1 MSAEAPGS
9 LFSSKVSYLV
19 VPTKAAG
26 LVFTAKETEAQR
38 AEGPTSPS
46 RSEDVADRG
55 AACSLTTS
63 EPLCGAAGEL

>member
-9 LFSSKVSYLV
+9 LFSSKVSKV

-46 RSEDVADRG
+46 HSEDVADKG